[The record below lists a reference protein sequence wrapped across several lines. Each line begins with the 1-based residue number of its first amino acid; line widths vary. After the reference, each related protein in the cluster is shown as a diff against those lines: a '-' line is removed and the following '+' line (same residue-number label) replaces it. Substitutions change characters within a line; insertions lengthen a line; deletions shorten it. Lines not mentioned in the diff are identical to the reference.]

1 MAINFPNSPS
11 NGQVHSAW
19 TGVINKSWKWDGT
32 KWNIIGGDGGSG
44 FQSSFLSLTDT
55 PSSFT
60 ADKWIKVNAAGNALE
75 LTNAPSGGGGSTT
88 LDKIEELDSKVEITD
103 SGSNGTVITTID
115 GTVAATLSANSGVA
129 KFTLEGDINTS
140 GSGAILDISG
150 GGSGVGNITFQN
162 KRTTSGTNAYEL
174 PLAYPTSSGY
184 VLSSTTGGEMS
195 WVANSGGGITMD
207 SSIGSIFSISGSGVF
222 SAGDPE
228 ADKILFWDDSAQEL
242 RYLMMG
248 TNIAINGTTLNVSG
262 GSASAGGSANYIQ
275 YNDGSNGFAG
285 SSLLRIS
292 TSGVRLLEFYDS
304 GNSTATASAAIGCYW
319 ESLAGNIPEKNELL
333 FYGAMS
339 IASSPALSVG
349 TDYAH
354 LRFKLKDGLGSFGTS
369 GQFLRVDTNGNTK
382 WETYSGGGGGSSL
395 TYDLLYAEHSSSSG
409 SGTGNDAIIRLRDSS
424 SNDDDVYLV
433 AGSNVTLSHDTS
445 SKKITIAASGGSGG
459 GGATDKIEEGN
470 TSVECIDTGTD
481 GNIVFK
487 TEGSTTIE
495 LTTLKQLKV
504 YGTQTGNNVA
514 GFYNDTN
521 YFGIFASSNNLTNRP
536 ITLYTASGTASAAL
550 TVSATGETLLHATD
564 DLNNEGGHLQF
575 ENSQGNQDYA
585 IDVYGGNSG
594 TAGVNDHVIRIIDQ
608 ITQTGGTGTQRFCVN
623 RYGAFGIG
631 HVGSVD
637 YGSSNE
643 VLVSQGENLPPK
655 WDTVSG
661 GGGGSG
667 ETNQNAFSNVA
678 VSGQNTVAADSK
690 TDTLNLIAGNNITIT
705 TDTAGGADNITINS
719 TGGGGSSLAIGTNV
733 TDVLSISSSEIVA
746 DDAGADKLVFWD
758 DSAGK
763 LTYLT
768 VGSNLT
774 VTGTTITASGS
785 GGGGGTTLPS
795 YVSTKFLTNDGTNL
809 SWDEPCTSRTAITI
823 PAESYVGGET
833 KNKTFTGFKS
843 YALFKILTTNDA
855 WVRLYTDS
863 TSANA
868 DSSRLEGTDPAP
880 GAGVIAEVIGNGT
893 FMMSP
898 GVIGF
903 NGEANPTTT
912 MYAAVKNR
920 SSSSASISVS
930 FQVLQLEA

>member
-129 KFTLEGDINTS
+129 KFTLEGDVNTS
-140 GSGAILDISG
+140 GSGAILDLSG

-162 KRTTSGTNAYEL
+162 KRTTSGTNGYEL

-207 SSIGSIFSISGSGVF
+207 SSIGSIFSVSGSGVF
-222 SAGDPE
+222 SAGDAG
-228 ADKILFWDDSAQEL
+228 ADKILFWDDSEGEL

-285 SSLLRIS
+285 SSLFRIN
-292 TSGVRLLEFYDS
+292 TSGVRLLEFWDS
-304 GNSTATASAAIGCYW
+304 GNSGGTATAAIGVYW
-319 ESLAGNIPEKNELL
+319 ESIAGNIPEKNELL

-339 IASSPALSVG
+339 ITSGPAFSVG
-349 TDYAH
+349 EDYIH
-354 LRFKLKDGLGSFGTS
+354 IRNKLKDGTGAFGTS

-382 WETYSGGGGGSSL
+382 WETYSGGGGGGSSL

-409 SGTGNDAIIRLRDSS
+409 SGTGNDAILRLRDSN

-445 SKKITIAASGGSGG
+445 TKKITIAASGGSGG

-470 TSVECIDTGTD
+470 TSVECIDTGSD

-487 TEGSTTIE
+487 TEGTSVFEITKDKE
-495 LTTLKQLKV
+495 LKIP
-504 YGTQTGNNVA
+504 GMQTGNNIA
-514 GFYNDTN
+514 YILNHTN
-521 YFGIFASSNNLTNRP
+521 YFGLFASSNNFTNRP
-536 ITLYTASGTASAAL
+536 ITLCTNVDITDSAAL
-550 TVSATGETLLHATD
+550 TVAATGETLLHATD
-564 DLNNEGGHLQF
+564 TMNNEGGHLQF

-594 TAGVNDHVIRIIDQ
+594 TAGEADHVIRVIDQ

-623 RYGAFGIG
+623 RSGAFGIG
-631 HVGSVD
+631 HVGTSSLLM
-637 YGSSNE
+637 YGTSGQ
-643 VLVSQGENLPPK
+643 VLTSQGASTPPK
-655 WDTVSG
+655 WETVSG
-661 GGGGSG
+661 GGGGGSNTTYDLIYAEHSSSSG
-667 ETNQNAFSNVA
+667 SGTGNDAIIRLRDSGNNDDDVSLVAGSNV
-678 VSGQNTVAADSK
+678 TL
-690 TDTLNLIAGNNITIT
+690 THDTSNKKITI
-705 TDTAGGADNITINS
+705 AASG
-719 TGGGGSSLAIGTNV
+719 GGGGSSLAIGTNV

-768 VGSNLT
+768 IGSNLT
-774 VTGTTITASGS
+774 VSGTTITASGS
-785 GGGGGTTLPS
+785 GGGGGTLA
-795 YVSTKFLTNDGTNL
+795 
-809 SWDEPCTSRTAITI
+809 SRTAITI
-823 PAESYVGGET
+823 PTESYVGGET

-843 YALFKILTTNDA
+843 YALFKILTTSDA

-868 DSSRLEGTDPAP
+868 DSGRLEGTDPAP

-903 NGEANPTTT
+903 NADGTTSTT

>member
-32 KWNIIGGDGGSG
+32 KWNIVGGDGGSG

-129 KFTLEGDINTS
+129 KFTLEGDVNTS
-140 GSGAILDISG
+140 GSGAILDLSG

-162 KRTTSGTNAYEL
+162 KRTTSGTNGYEL

-195 WVANSGGGITMD
+195 WVANAGGGITMD
-207 SSIGSIFSISGSGVF
+207 SSIGSMFSVNGSGVF
-222 SAGDPE
+222 SAGDAG
-228 ADKILFWDDSAQEL
+228 ADKIMFWDDSAGSL
-242 RYLMMG
+242 KYLMMG

-304 GNSTATASAAIGCYW
+304 GNSTVTASAAIGCYW

-339 IASSPALSVG
+339 NVSSPALSVG

-354 LRFKLKDGLGSFGTS
+354 LRFKLKDGTGAFGTS

-445 SKKITIAASGGSGG
+445 GKKITIAASGSGG
-459 GGATDKIEEGN
+459 GGAATDKIEEGN

-550 TVSATGETLLHATD
+550 TVAATGETLLHATD
-564 DLNNEGGHLQF
+564 DMNNEGGHLQF

-594 TAGVNDHVIRIIDQ
+594 TAGQNDHVIRIIDQ

-661 GGGGSG
+661 GGGSG

-690 TDTLNLIAGNNITIT
+690 TDTLTLIAGTNITIT

-733 TDVLSISSSEIVA
+733 TDVLSISGGDIIA

-774 VTGTTITASGS
+774 VTGTTIAASGS
-785 GGGGGTTLPS
+785 GGGGGTLA
-795 YVSTKFLTNDGTNL
+795 
-809 SWDEPCTSRTAITI
+809 SRSAITI
-823 PAESYVGGET
+823 PSESYAGGET

-843 YALFKILTTNDA
+843 YALFKILTTSDA

-863 TSANA
+863 TSANSDA
-868 DSSRLEGTDPAP
+868 NRLEGTDPAP
-880 GAGVIAEVIGNGT
+880 GSGVIAEVIGNGT
-893 FMMSP
+893 FVMSP

-903 NGEANPTTT
+903 NGDGTTSTT
-912 MYAAVKNR
+912 MYAAIKNR

>member
-129 KFTLEGDINTS
+129 KFTLEGDVNTS
-140 GSGAILDISG
+140 GSGAILDLSG

-162 KRTTSGTNAYEL
+162 KRTTSGTNGYEL

-207 SSIGSIFSISGSGVF
+207 SSIGSMFSVSGSGVF
-222 SAGDPE
+222 SAGDAG
-228 ADKILFWDDSAQEL
+228 ADKIMFWDDSESKL
-242 RYLMMG
+242 KYLMMG

-304 GNSTATASAAIGCYW
+304 GNSTVTASAAIGCYW

-339 IASSPALSVG
+339 GTSSPALSVG

-354 LRFKLKDGLGSFGTS
+354 LRFKLKDGTGAFGTS

-487 TEGSTTIE
+487 TEGTSVFEITKDKE
-495 LTTLKQLKV
+495 LKIP
-504 YGTQTGNNVA
+504 GMQTGNNIA
-514 GFYNDTN
+514 YILNHTN
-521 YFGIFASSNNLTNRP
+521 YFGLFASSNNLTNRP
-536 ITLYTASGTASAAL
+536 ITLCTNVDITDSAAL
-550 TVSATGETLLHATD
+550 TVAATGETLLHATD
-564 DLNNEGGHLQF
+564 TMNNEGGHLQF

-594 TAGVNDHVIRIIDQ
+594 TAGQNDHVIRIIDQ

-661 GGGGSG
+661 GGGSG

-690 TDTLNLIAGNNITIT
+690 TDTLTLIAGTNITIT

-733 TDVLSISSSEIVA
+733 TDVLSISGGDIIA

-774 VTGTTITASGS
+774 VSGTTITASGS
-785 GGGGGTTLPS
+785 GGGGGTLA
-795 YVSTKFLTNDGTNL
+795 
-809 SWDEPCTSRTAITI
+809 SRTAVTI
-823 PAESYVGGET
+823 PTESYTGGET

-843 YALFKILTTNDA
+843 YALFKILTTSDA

-868 DSSRLEGTDPAP
+868 DSGRLEGTDPAP

-903 NGEANPTTT
+903 NADGTTSTT
-912 MYAAVKNR
+912 MYAAIKNR

>member
-207 SSIGSIFSISGSGVF
+207 SSIGSIFSVSGSGVF

-228 ADKILFWDDSAQEL
+228 ADKILFWDDSASEL

-248 TNIAINGTTLNVSG
+248 TNVTINGTTLDVSG

-285 SSLLRIS
+285 SSLFRIN
-292 TSGVRLLEFYDS
+292 TSSVRLLEFWDS
-304 GNSTATASAAIGCYW
+304 GNSGATATAAIGVYW
-319 ESLAGNIPEKNELL
+319 ESIAGNIPEKNELL

-339 IASSPALSVG
+339 NASGPAFSVG
-349 TDYAH
+349 TDYVQ
-354 LRFKLKDGLGSFGTS
+354 LRQKLKDGTGAFGTS
-369 GQFLRVDTNGNTK
+369 GQFLRVDTNGSTK
-382 WETYSGGGGGSSL
+382 WETYSGGGGGGSSL

-550 TVSATGETLLHATD
+550 TVAATGETLLHATD
-564 DLNNEGGHLQF
+564 DMNNEGGHLQF

-594 TAGVNDHVIRIIDQ
+594 VAGEADHVIRIIDQ
-608 ITQTGGTGTQRFCVN
+608 ITQTGGTGTQRFAVN
-623 RYGAFGIG
+623 RSGAFGIG

-637 YGSSNE
+637 YGTSGE
-643 VLVSQGENLPPK
+643 VLMSQGANTPPK
-655 WDTVSG
+655 WESVSG
-661 GGGGSG
+661 GGGGGSDTTYDLIYAEHSSSSG
-667 ETNQNAFSNVA
+667 SGTGNDAIIRLRDSGNNDDDVSLVAGSNV
-678 VSGQNTVAADSK
+678 TL
-690 TDTLNLIAGNNITIT
+690 THDTSNKKITI
-705 TDTAGGADNITINS
+705 AAS
-719 TGGGGSSLAIGTNV
+719 GGGGSSLSIGTNV
-733 TDVLSISSSEIVA
+733 TDVLSISGGDIIA

-785 GGGGGTTLPS
+785 GGGGGTLA
-795 YVSTKFLTNDGTNL
+795 
-809 SWDEPCTSRTAITI
+809 SRTSITI
-823 PAESYVGGET
+823 PTESYTGGET

-843 YALFKILTTNDA
+843 YALFKILTTSDA

-868 DSSRLEGTDPAP
+868 DANRLEGTDPAP
-880 GAGVIAEVIGNGT
+880 GSGVIAEVIGNGT

-903 NGEANPTTT
+903 NGEANYSTT
-912 MYAAVKNR
+912 MYAKIKNR